1 MILKIVYALALEL
14 IALVMTIDTAPLSAP
29 CLWHHVLIELF
40 VEEIPGYAQSLS
52 NHPAIAEG
60 NS

>member
-1 MILKIVYALALEL
+1 MILKIVYTLALEL
-14 IALVMTIDTAPLSAP
+14 IALVMTIDTVPLSAP
-29 CLWHHVLIELF
+29 CLWHHVLIGLF
-40 VEEIPGYAQSLS
+40 VEEIPGYAQYLS